1 MIIIFDGYLAKGGF
15 YYMTDKA
22 RLTEIQMH
30 IISWELLPGVIDE
43 NGDIKI
49 IDANQ
54 DSKIE
59 LFSKISWCDVKKS

>member
-1 MIIIFDGYLAKGGF
+1 
-15 YYMTDKA
+15 MTDKA